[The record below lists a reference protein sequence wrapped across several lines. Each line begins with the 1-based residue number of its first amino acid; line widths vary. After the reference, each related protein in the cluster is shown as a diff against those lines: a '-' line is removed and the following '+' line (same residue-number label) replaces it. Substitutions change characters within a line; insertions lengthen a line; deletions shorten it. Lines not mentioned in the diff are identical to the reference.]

1 MMYFDTILSL
11 VFVIGLILV
20 VAYISKR
27 YGVSGVN
34 NLINKASN
42 GKKTRLDIIESRRID
57 ARTNLV
63 LIKKDDK
70 EHLIVV
76 GLNQIKV
83 IE

>member
-1 MMYFDTILSL
+1 MVYFDTILSL
-11 VFVIGLILV
+11 VFVIGLILL
-20 VAYISKR
+20 VAYVSKK

-34 NLINKASN
+34 SLINKAN
-42 GKKTRLDIIESRRID
+42 GKTSRLEVVESKRID

-63 LIKKDDK
+63 LVKKDDK

-76 GLNQIKV
+76 GFNKIKV